1 MLVSITSTINRR
13 WSPLLPVA
21 LAVLGFGLAAGSPRA
36 LAAELAVEISIK
48 DHKFQPATLNVPAGT
63 PIKLTVR
70 NLDDTAEEFESYEL
84 KFEKVIAG
92 KQTAVVRL
100 KPLERGTY
108 SFFGEY
114 HADTA
119 TGELIAE

>member
-1 MLVSITSTINRR
+1 MLVSLTSPTRR
-13 WSPLLPVA
+13 GLTPVLSVA
-21 LAVLGFGLAAGSPRA
+21 LAVLVFGLAGSTHA
-36 LAAELAVEISIK
+36 LAAELAVEMTIK

-63 PIKLTVR
+63 PIKITVR
-70 NLDDTAEEFESYEL
+70 NLDDTPEEFESYEL

-92 KQTAVVRL
+92 KQSAVVRL

-119 TGELIAE
+119 KGALNAE

>member
-1 MLVSITSTINRR
+1 MPVSMTSPIRR
-13 WSPLLPVA
+13 RLAPVLSAA
-21 LAVLGFGLAAGSPRA
+21 LAILGFGLAGSTHA
-36 LAAELAVEISIK
+36 LAAELSVDMTIK

-63 PIKLTVR
+63 PIKITVR
-70 NLDDTAEEFESYEL
+70 NLDDTPEEFESYEL

-92 KQTAVVRL
+92 NQSAVVRL

-119 TGELIAE
+119 KGELNAE

>member
-1 MLVSITSTINRR
+1 MLVSLTSPTRR
-13 WSPLLPVA
+13 GLTPVLPVA
-21 LAVLGFGLAAGSPRA
+21 LAVLVFGLAGSTHA
-36 LAAELAVEISIK
+36 LAAELAVEMTIK

-63 PIKLTVR
+63 PIKITVR
-70 NLDDTAEEFESYEL
+70 NLDDTPEEFESYEL

-92 KQTAVVRL
+92 KQSAVVRL

-119 TGELIAE
+119 KGALNAE